1 MFMIK
6 LVRCV
11 VMSAQHIHKG
21 RIVCLLIFYD
31 RKRMGFIMK
40 VSTKTIVTVG
50 MFTAVLAV
58 LSILTI
64 PMPSGVPVTLQTFAM
79 ALCGYV
85 LGAKKGTLSTVLY
98 VVIGAIGVPVYAGMS
113 GGVGALFGY
122 TGGFIFGF
130 IFMTLLCGLGLSMKN
145 KVLQVVF
152 GLLGL
157 MVCHLFGVIWFS
169 VVAASTFVNS
179 FLVVSV
185 PYLLKDVISVVAAY
199 FVAIAIR
206 KALYASKLMEVKA

>member
-1 MFMIK
+1 MIK
-6 LVRCV
+6 LVRRV
-11 VMSAQHIHKG
+11 VMSARHIHKG
-21 RIVCLLIFYD
+21 RIACLLIFYD

>member
-1 MFMIK
+1 
-6 LVRCV
+6 
-11 VMSAQHIHKG
+11 
-21 RIVCLLIFYD
+21 
-31 RKRMGFIMK
+31 MK

-113 GGVGALFGY
+113 GGVGVLFGY
-122 TGGFIFGF
+122 TGGFLFGF

-157 MVCHLFGVIWFS
+157 VVCHLFGVIWFS

-185 PYLLKDVISVVAAY
+185 PYLLKDVTSVVAAY

-206 KALYASKLMEVKA
+206 KALYASKLMEAKA